1 MKRLS
6 LCVCITILYFSV
18 VEATSYYVSPAGS
31 SNGQGTA
38 ASPWNLQTALT
49 SNKVNP
55 GDTIW
60 IAGGTYVGN
69 FIAGLSGRE
78 GSPIIYRAVPGQEPI
93 LDGNTNNGANEV
105 LRINGSYLWFWGLT
119 ISNSASSGN
128 NYYKDGVFFGG
139 ANSKLVNC
147 IIRNNGGN
155 GVGFWQ
161 TAVNSEVYGCIIY
174 NNGYM
179 GSDRGHG
186 HGIYGQNASLLKI
199 IRDNV
204 LFHSYG
210 VGIHIYSESGSI
222 QGFSIEGNTIFN
234 SGIPGAKFIE
244 RNILI
249 GGLQQADRITIT
261 GNHIYNRP
269 NYQSKASIQLG
280 YDASNRNA
288 EVSDNKI
295 VDGSLY
301 MIKGWNS
308 LQVLRNSIYA
318 RNSQMQL
325 IAFDNFNNITTPL
338 FNNNKYLGGT
348 LAEMN
353 FQAWKTF
360 SKQDANS
367 TYSSSLPTQNEYYVI
382 KNRYE
387 GGRANVVV
395 YNWAKA
401 ENMMIDLSTVLSTNS
416 RFSIYDAMNL
426 QAGPV
431 VSGTYSGG
439 AIRIPLNLNS
449 IELPIRAD
457 SNRGDLRHTLPE
469 FGVFIVTSVGSLP
482 SGIETPVFED
492 LPLKIKKCSPN
503 PTVDLLAIEAY
514 SPTQTRLL
522 VNVFDEVGR
531 MVYNEGFNSHIG
543 DNKLVINMATL
554 AGALYIVTLTDG
566 AYTDTC
572 KILKRD
578 FALNSEKEK
587 EKELPLH

>member
-1 MKRLS
+1 MKRLI
-6 LCVCITILYFSV
+6 LCVCVTTLYFSV
-18 VEATSYYVSPAGS
+18 LEATSYYVSPAGS
-31 SNGQGTA
+31 SNGQGTS
-38 ASPWNLQTALT
+38 ASPWNLQTALN
-49 SNKVNP
+49 SPRISP

-78 GSPIIYRAVPGQEPI
+78 GNPIIYRAVPGQEPI
-93 LDGNTNNGANEV
+93 LDGNTNNGTNEV
-105 LRINGSYLWFWGLT
+105 LRINGNYLWFWGLT
-119 ISNSASSGN
+119 ITNSASSSD

-147 IIRNNGGN
+147 IVRNNGGN

-174 NNGYM
+174 HNGYM

-204 LFHSYG
+204 MFHSYG

-325 IAFDNFNNITTPL
+325 IAFDNFNNITSPL
-338 FNNNKYLGGT
+338 FNNNKYFGGT

-353 FQAWKTF
+353 FQTWKTN

-367 TYSSSLPTQNEYYVI
+367 TYSSSMPTQNEYYVI

-395 YNWAKA
+395 YNWSRA
-401 ENMMIDLSTVLSTNS
+401 ENMMVDLSTVLSTNS

-426 QAGPV
+426 GAGPV

-449 IELPIRAD
+449 IEQPIRAD
-457 SNRGDLRHTLPE
+457 SNRGDLEHTLPE
-469 FGVFIVTSVGSLP
+469 FGVFIVTSVGSMP
-482 SGIETPVFED
+482 NGIETPVFED

-554 AGALYIVTLTDG
+554 AGGLYIVTITDG

>member
-1 MKRLS
+1 
-6 LCVCITILYFSV
+6 
-18 VEATSYYVSPAGS
+18 
-31 SNGQGTA
+31 
-38 ASPWNLQTALT
+38 LT

-395 YNWAKA
+395 YNWSRA
-401 ENMMIDLSTVLSTNS
+401 ENMMVDLSTVLTTNS
-416 RFSIYDAMNL
+416 RFGIYDAMNL

-439 AIRIPLNLNS
+439 ALRMPLNLNS

-469 FGVFIVTSVGSLP
+469 FGVFIVTSVGSFP

-554 AGALYIVTLTDG
+554 AGGLYIVTLTDG

-578 FALNSEKEK
+578 FALNSEKE
-587 EKELPLH
+587 

>member
-1 MKRLS
+1 MKRLI
-6 LCVCITILYFSV
+6 LCVCVTTLYFSV
-18 VEATSYYVSPAGS
+18 LEATSYYVSPAGS
-31 SNGQGTA
+31 SNGQGTS
-38 ASPWNLQTALT
+38 ASPWNLQTALN
-49 SNKVNP
+49 SPRISP

-60 IAGGTYVGN
+60 IAGGIYVGN

-78 GSPIIYRAVPGQEPI
+78 GNPIIYRAVPGQEPI
-93 LDGNTNNGANEV
+93 LDGNANNGTNEV
-105 LRINGSYLWFWGLT
+105 LRINGNYLWFWGLT
-119 ISNSASSGN
+119 ITNSASSSD

-147 IIRNNGGN
+147 IVRNNGGN

-174 NNGYM
+174 HNGYM

-204 LFHSYG
+204 MFHSYG

-325 IAFDNFNNITTPL
+325 IAFDNFNNITSPL
-338 FNNNKYLGGT
+338 FNNNKYFGGT

-353 FQAWKTF
+353 FQTWKTN

-367 TYSSSLPTQNEYYVI
+367 TYSSSMPTQNEYYVI

-395 YNWAKA
+395 YNWSRA
-401 ENMMIDLSTVLSTNS
+401 ENMMVDLSTVLSTNS

-426 QAGPV
+426 GAGPV

-449 IELPIRAD
+449 IEQPIRAD
-457 SNRGDLRHTLPE
+457 SNRGDLEHTLPE
-469 FGVFIVTSVGSLP
+469 FGVFIVTSVGSMP
-482 SGIETPVFED
+482 NGIETPVFED

-554 AGALYIVTLTDG
+554 AGGLYIVTITDG

>member
-1 MKRLS
+1 MKRLI
-6 LCVCITILYFSV
+6 LCVCVTTLYFSV
-18 VEATSYYVSPAGS
+18 LEATSYYVSPGGS
-31 SNGQGTA
+31 SNGQGTS
-38 ASPWNLQTALT
+38 ASPWNLQTALN
-49 SNKVNP
+49 SPRISP

-60 IAGGTYVGN
+60 IAGGIYVGN

-78 GSPIIYRAVPGQEPI
+78 GNPIIYRAVPGQEPI
-93 LDGNTNNGANEV
+93 LDGNANNGTNEV
-105 LRINGSYLWFWGLT
+105 LRINGNYLWFWGLT
-119 ISNSASSGN
+119 ITNSASSSDK
-128 NYYKDGVFFGG
+128 YHKDGVFFGG

-147 IIRNNGGN
+147 IVRNNGGN

-174 NNGYM
+174 HNGYM

-204 LFHSYG
+204 MFHSYG

-325 IAFDNFNNITTPL
+325 IAFDNFNNITSPL
-338 FNNNKYLGGT
+338 FNNNKYFGGT

-353 FQAWKTF
+353 FQTWKTN

-367 TYSSSLPTQNEYYVI
+367 TYSSSMPTQNEYYVI

-395 YNWAKA
+395 YNWSRA
-401 ENMMIDLSTVLSTNS
+401 ENMMVDLSTVLSTNS

-426 QAGPV
+426 GAGPV

-449 IELPIRAD
+449 IEQPIRAD
-457 SNRGDLRHTLPE
+457 SNRGDLEHTLPE
-469 FGVFIVTSVGSLP
+469 FGVFIVTSVGSMP
-482 SGIETPVFED
+482 NGIETPVFED

-554 AGALYIVTLTDG
+554 AGGLYIVTITDG